1 MIKRIRQKMVVFD
14 LDGTLIDTA
23 PDLIESAWQVI
34 KEIIEVKLDYETSRK
49 FIGKGG
55 EYFIKKHLEYN
66 KIELPREELDNLI
79 SQFLRIYKK
88 NISKK
93 SRPYPGADKLL
104 AWLQENDFII
114 SICTNKP
121 EELAKL
127 VLSKLRIIDYFDE
140 IIGGDTLSQS
150 KPNPLPLLSLMSKFN
165 IKPNDTLMVGDT
177 TTDILTAKNCN
188 VRCAC
193 VDFGYFDEKIEGI
206 DPDYWISDLSDV
218 RNIIEGKYY

>member
-1 MIKRIRQKMVVFD
+1 MIKRVRQKMVVFD

-23 PDLIESAWQVI
+23 PDLIDSAWQVI
-34 KEIIEVKLDYETSRK
+34 KEIVDVKLDYEISRK

-55 EYFIKKHLEYN
+55 EFFIKKHLEYN
-66 KIELPREELDNLI
+66 KIELPKKEVDEI
-79 SQFLRIYKK
+79 IHQFLGIYKK

-93 SRPYPGADKLL
+93 SRPYPGANKLL
-104 AWLQENDFII
+104 SWLHENDFII
-114 SICTNKP
+114 NICTNKP

-127 VLSKLRIIDYFDE
+127 VLSNLKIIEYFDE
-140 IIGGDTLSQS
+140 IIGGDTLSQC

-177 TTDILTAKNCN
+177 STDILTAKNCN

-193 VDFGYFDEKIEGI
+193 ADFGYFDEKIEGV
-206 DPDYWISDLSDV
+206 DPDYWISNLSDV
-218 RNIIEGKYY
+218 RNIIEEKYY

>member
-1 MIKRIRQKMVVFD
+1 MYNNTIIIPLSIPQYSNCKET
-14 LDGTLIDTA
+14 TLASTYEIYDQQ
-23 PDLIESAWQVI
+23 PDS
-34 KEIIEVKLDYETSRK
+34 
-49 FIGKGG
+49 
-55 EYFIKKHLEYN
+55 
-66 KIELPREELDNLI
+66 
-79 SQFLRIYKK
+79 
-88 NISKK
+88 
-93 SRPYPGADKLL
+93 DKLL
-104 AWLQENDFII
+104 SWLQENDFIV

-127 VLSKLRIIDYFDE
+127 VLSKLRISDYFDE

-193 VDFGYFDEKIEGI
+193 VDFGYFDEKIECV